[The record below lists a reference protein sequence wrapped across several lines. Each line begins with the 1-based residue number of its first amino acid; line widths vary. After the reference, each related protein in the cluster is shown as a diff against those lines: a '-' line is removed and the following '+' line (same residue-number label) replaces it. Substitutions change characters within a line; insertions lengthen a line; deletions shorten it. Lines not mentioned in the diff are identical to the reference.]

1 MGGLTVIRGHL
12 SDRLGSAHTERD
24 NDQVSWTD
32 LLHVDVFL
40 KGTATKMTFN
50 LKKEQEEGIQ
60 FVITSSQCVDC
71 PSYAS
76 LYLGSASS
84 GQGARE
90 IRRLCLQDAY
100 QFLWPP

>member
-1 MGGLTVIRGHL
+1 M
-12 SDRLGSAHTERD
+12 
-24 NDQVSWTD
+24 D

-84 GQGARE
+84 GQGESGGCAYRMP
-90 IRRLCLQDAY
+90 INSCGHHDAQQWHNDCLL
-100 QFLWPP
+100 FPGLL